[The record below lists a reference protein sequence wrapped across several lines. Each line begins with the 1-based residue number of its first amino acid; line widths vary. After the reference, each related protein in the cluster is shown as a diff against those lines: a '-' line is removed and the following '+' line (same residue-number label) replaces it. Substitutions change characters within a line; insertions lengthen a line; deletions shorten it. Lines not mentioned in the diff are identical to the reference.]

1 MSYKNDDFYR
11 GRTSRPIRYYQE
23 RTVEAMPPPMT
34 EEESAEAEDSM
45 ERIARRRFVRR
56 YERRLMV
63 LIIRALLAEIRRL
76 EAELAKFQPCDLTD
90 YKRDGLDYPMHQRTV
105 YHREGER

>member
-1 MSYKNDDFYR
+1 MTYKNEDSYR
-11 GRTSRPIRYYQE
+11 GKKSRPIRYYQD
-23 RTVEAMPPPMT
+23 RTAEAMPPPMT
-34 EEESAEAEDSM
+34 AEESTEAEDSM
-45 ERIARRRFVRR
+45 ERIARMRFVRR
-56 YERRLMV
+56 YERRMMV

-90 YKRDGLDYPMHQRTV
+90 YKRDGLDYPTHTRTV